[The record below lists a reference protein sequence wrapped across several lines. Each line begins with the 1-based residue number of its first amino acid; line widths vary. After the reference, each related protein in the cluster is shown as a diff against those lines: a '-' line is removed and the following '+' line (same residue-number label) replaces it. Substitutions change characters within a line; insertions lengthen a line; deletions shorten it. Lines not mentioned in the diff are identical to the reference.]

1 MNDLKAKQQLQEMVD
16 NIANNIQHG
25 MTYEEAGMDHEAND
39 CEPDDQISGFDY
51 LQDCL
56 DIQYIVT
63 GGSEY
68 LGARVLVA
76 FGGPNIWINTQSEL
90 VEANWWGDYAVAR
103 IDGDSMGL
111 DEALQELWG
120 VSCWNRSNW

>member
-1 MNDLKAKQQLQEMVD
+1 MDDLKAKQRLQEMVN
-16 NIANNIQHG
+16 NIAHNIQYG
-25 MTYEEAGMDHEAND
+25 MTYEEAELDHEENG

-56 DIQYIVT
+56 DIQYIVS
-63 GGSEY
+63 GGREY

-90 VEANWWGDYAVAR
+90 VEGYWWGDSATAR
-103 IDGDSMGL
+103 IDGDSLGL
-111 DEALQELWG
+111 DDALRELWEC
-120 VSCWNRSNW
+120 S

>member
-1 MNDLKAKQQLQEMVD
+1 MDDSKANQRLQDMVN
-16 NIANNIQHG
+16 NIAHNIQYG
-25 MTYEEAGMDHEAND
+25 MTYDEAGMDHKLYTYD
-39 CEPDDQISGFDY
+39 GSPDDYITGMDY

-63 GGSEY
+63 GASEY

-90 VEANWWGDYAVAR
+90 VEGYWWGDYAAAR
-103 IDGDSMGL
+103 IDGDSLGL
-111 DEALQELWG
+111 DEALQELWE
-120 VSCWNRSNW
+120 CR

>member
-25 MTYEEAGMDHEAND
+25 MTYEEAGMDHQLYAYDGSPED
-39 CEPDDQISGFDY
+39 YITGMDY

-63 GGSEY
+63 GASEY
-68 LGARVLVA
+68 LGARVLVS

-111 DEALQELWG
+111 DDALRELWEC
-120 VSCWNRSNW
+120 SQ